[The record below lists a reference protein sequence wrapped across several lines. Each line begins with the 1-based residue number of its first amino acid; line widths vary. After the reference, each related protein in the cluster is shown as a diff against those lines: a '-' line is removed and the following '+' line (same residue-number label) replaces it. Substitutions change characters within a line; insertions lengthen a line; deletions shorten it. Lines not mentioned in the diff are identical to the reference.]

1 MPEIEPAD
9 ARQRRIAL
17 VVIAAGLV
25 VGLIVLLLA
34 QAHFEALEELIER
47 DPEAGTMALI
57 ETIRWAIVF
66 LVVPVAGVL
75 AYLGWIALRSIRG
88 RRFPPSGTRV
98 LRNTVVL
105 EGRPAALRGWIL
117 ALITLLIALAV
128 VQLAV
133 TLWTLADELA
143 RGDDRA
149 VVPAASV
156 KAAPL
161 QQFSCYD
168 AQRQG
173 LLCTFEDGKHPRV
186 DEVT

>member
-1 MPEIEPAD
+1 MPEIEPTD

-17 VVIAAGLV
+17 VAIAAGLV

-34 QAHFEALEELIER
+34 QAHFEALGELIER
-47 DPEAGTMALI
+47 DPEAGTTALI

-88 RRFPPSGTRV
+88 RRFPPLGTRV

-105 EGRPAALRGWIL
+105 EGRRASLRGWIL
-117 ALITLLIALAV
+117 AFITLLIALAV

-143 RGDDRA
+143 RGDA
-149 VVPAASV
+149 VVPAASI